1 MEENILMLTSSTNPR
16 ILEYYYKGQFY
27 VSSNTVSTRTT
38 NLPNLVTNPARTTNL
53 PNLVTNPTRATNLP
67 NLMTNP
73 TQTISSTRATNL
85 MRTISSTQ
93 IISPTQIM
101 EISLRNRITTI
112 LWTTEL
118 IELNRNGVKTKSI
131 KFDLWSDKEDIFKIQ
146 MMILCDSLYCER

>member
-1 MEENILMLTSSTNPR
+1 
-16 ILEYYYKGQFY
+16 
-27 VSSNTVSTRTT
+27 
-38 NLPNLVTNPARTTNL
+38 
-53 PNLVTNPTRATNLP
+53 
-67 NLMTNP
+67 
-73 TQTISSTRATNL
+73 
-85 MRTISSTQ
+85 
-93 IISPTQIM
+93 M